1 MSIHIE
7 AEKGE
12 VADIVFLPGD
22 PLRAEFV
29 AKTYLD
35 SPVAYNRVRGML
47 GFTGTFEGKR
57 VSVQGTGMGQPSL
70 AIYVTELIRD
80 YGVTR
85 LVRIGSCGALQPEM
99 KTGDVVLASGACT
112 DSAMNRLRFRG
123 MDFAPVADFDL
134 LRRAHENAGK
144 RNVPVRVGN
153 ILSSDSFYTDDP
165 DQWKLWARYGVV
177 AVEMETSAL
186 YTIAA
191 AEGARA
197 LTMLTVSDSLVT
209 GEEISAEERRSSF
222 TDMFEVALS
231 LV

>member
-7 AEKGE
+7 AERGE
-12 VADIVFLPGD
+12 IADIVFLPGD

-29 AKTYLD
+29 AKTYFD
-35 SPVAYNRVRGML
+35 SPVVYNRVRGML

-80 YGVTR
+80 YGVKR

-123 MDFAPVADFDL
+123 MDFAPVADFEL
-134 LRRAHENAGK
+134 LRQAHENAAK
-144 RNVPVRVGN
+144 KDVPVRVGN
-153 ILSSDSFYTDDP
+153 IFSSDSFYTDDP
-165 DQWKLWARYGVV
+165 EQWKLWARYGVV

-197 LTMLTVSDSLVT
+197 LAMLTVSDSLVT
-209 GEEISAEERRSSF
+209 GEKLSAEERRSSF
-222 TDMFEVALS
+222 IDMFAVALS